1 MEKPLLSVVTPVYNG
16 SKYLE
21 EMIESVLQQT
31 YPNIEH
37 YIIDD
42 GSTDGGK
49 SVEILK
55 KYPHLRWRTHEN
67 MGQYATQNVL
77 FREAKGEW
85 ITCNGQ
91 DDRYYDKY
99 AFEAV
104 ADHAL
109 SHPNA
114 DVIHGVT
121 RLVDEDGSLGLM
133 QAPQKFPYWTLQ
145 YCLTI
150 RHCSLFVRKSAMV
163 EKDIFFNEQLK
174 YTGDAD
180 WTFRLQLAGLKFS
193 LIDRY
198 ISDYRHHPTQLT
210 TIADRNPEAWKARN
224 LEHKRLAT
232 LYGPNPLLRR
242 IVMGWVNFEKR
253 KQVARLYLKGYRRV
267 DNVWLKP

>member
-16 SKYLE
+16 SQFLE

-37 YIIDD
+37 FIIDD

-55 KYPHLRWRTHEN
+55 KYPHLRWRTHKN
-67 MGQYATQNVL
+67 IGQYATQNVL
-77 FREAKGEW
+77 FQEAKGEW

-99 AFEAV
+99 AFEAI
-104 ADHAL
+104 ADHIL

-114 DVIHGVT
+114 DVVHGVT
-121 RLVDEDGSLGLM
+121 RFINEDGSVALV

-150 RHCSLFVRKSAMV
+150 PHCSLFVRKSAMI
-163 EKDIFFNEQLK
+163 DHQIFFNENLK

-180 WTFRLQLAGLKFS
+180 WIFRLQLADLKFS
-193 LIDRY
+193 LLDRY
-198 ISDYRHHPTQLT
+198 VSDYRYHPEQLT
-210 TIADRNPEAWKARN
+210 TIANRNPDAWKARN
-224 LEHKRLAT
+224 EEDIRLAS
-232 LYGPNPLLRR
+232 LYGPNPLLRK
-242 IVMGWVNFEKR
+242 IVMAWVNFEKR
-253 KQVARLYLKGYRRV
+253 KQVAKLYLKGYRRV
-267 DNVWLKP
+267 DNAWSKP